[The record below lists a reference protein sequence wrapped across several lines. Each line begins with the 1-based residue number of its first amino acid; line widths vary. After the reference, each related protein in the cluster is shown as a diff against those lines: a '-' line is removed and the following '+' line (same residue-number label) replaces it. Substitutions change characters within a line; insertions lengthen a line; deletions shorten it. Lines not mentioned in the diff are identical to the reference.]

1 MKKLLLLLSI
11 SLISFISHAQESIIN
26 SLNEGFNPATEE
38 ALEREIKDREKI
50 LTMPNKAPEFKMSK
64 IVLPKSYGND
74 EMMSSP
80 NTVDYSQEIE
90 LPNSKN
96 EYVENYYQQK
106 IQNSDAIK
114 NNWTST
120 VYKHEPYMDKFIA
133 LGYDIE
139 KTESE
144 NVQRYKNNGY
154 NYSFKYSD
162 KIIYTYAG
170 IGFLGLIILLL
181 AWSKNKSFETIK

>member
-1 MKKLLLLLSI
+1 MRKLILLLI
-11 SLISFISHAQESIIN
+11 VSLIAFSSHAQKDIIN
-26 SLNEGFNPATEE
+26 SLNEGFDPSLEE
-38 ALEREIKDREKI
+38 ALERDAKEREKI

-74 EMMSSP
+74 EIKSSP
-80 NTVDYSQEIE
+80 NTVDYSQETE

-106 IQNSDAIK
+106 IKNSDALK

-120 VYKHEPYMDKFIA
+120 VYKHEPYMEKYIA

-162 KIIYTYAG
+162 NMMYTYAG
-170 IGFLGLIILLL
+170 IGFFVLIILLL
-181 AWSKNKSFETIK
+181 AWSKNKSFETVK